1 MNRGVAE
8 NEFRAGIEE
17 LLADIGRE
25 AIPGSTNPYAGAG
38 ESAFHEHDTRVFFF
52 DRLMRLLG
60 WELGQGGNVAEE
72 ARIRGESTNF
82 VDYVGVNR
90 DTRAPALILEAKSWE
105 KPSITGKG
113 KWRGRAPSEL
123 VVAAVRHINAGGTK
137 EKSPVT
143 GEWHENLSQVARYVR
158 LFKDEY
164 RHEVPRAVLSSGRW
178 LLIFKTPVVTFCDH
192 EVNDGQICLLHVDSY
207 VADANVILEHMSRV
221 MLADTAPARIR
232 SSQLGNYVSPMT
244 LRGAYYALLV
254 RYEKSGAAIFDRMP
268 RILVYPA
275 LIVERSDKALFTVID
290 SEQPIEVLLSAAG
303 DDVRALEPHLA
314 GVFEVAEML
323 RASCAAELGIEIAPD
338 ALGGFGGFS
347 ATTTLSPGG
356 IAIRRPRKYL
366 VRTLPEGAD
375 HWFVLTGKLTHF
387 LRRAP
392 EVDCRFHTWASS
404 RAEGAAIG
412 VNAVNSPHTNAP
424 RAFFTDGMSHH
435 CAHQIVDHR
444 KSLRCHIQ
452 AIDGR
457 LCCRACVF
465 QDDCWTEQE
474 LAALPCGK

>member
-25 AIPGSTNPYAGAG
+25 AAPGSTNPYAGAG
-38 ESAFHEHDTRVFFF
+38 ETAFHEHDTRVFFF

-60 WELGQGGNVAEE
+60 WELGQDGNVAEE

-90 DTRAPALILEAKSWE
+90 DTRAPALIVEAKSWD

-113 KWRGRAPSEL
+113 KWRGRASSEL
-123 VVAAVRHINAGGTK
+123 VVAAVRHINAGGTR
-137 EKSPVT
+137 ENSPVT

-178 LLIFKTPVVTFCDH
+178 LLILKTPVVTFCDH
-192 EVNDGQICLLHVDSY
+192 EINDGQICLLQVDSY
-207 VADANVILEHMSRV
+207 VANANVIFEHMSRV

-232 SSQLGNYVSPMT
+232 SSQLGNYVSPT
-244 LRGAYYALLV
+244 TFRGAYHALLV

-275 LIVERSDKALFTVID
+275 LVVERGDKALFTVID
-290 SEQPIEVLLSAAG
+290 REQPIEVLLSAAS
-303 DDVRALEPHLA
+303 DDAQTLGPHLA
-314 GVFEVAEML
+314 EVSEVAETL
-323 RASCAAELGIEIAPD
+323 RASCAAELEIEIAPGE
-338 ALGGFGGFS
+338 LGEFGGFP
-347 ATTTLSPGG
+347 ATTTLLQGG
-356 IAIRRPRKYL
+356 ITIGRPQKDL
-366 VRTLPEGAD
+366 VRTLREGAD

-387 LRRAP
+387 LRCAP
-392 EVDCRFHTWASS
+392 EVACRFHAWASS
-404 RAEGAAIG
+404 RADGAAIG
-412 VNAVNSPHTNAP
+412 VNAVNSPRTDAP
-424 RAFFTDGMSHH
+424 RAFFTDGMTHH
-435 CAHQIVDHR
+435 CAHQVIDDR
-444 KSLRCHIQ
+444 RSSRCHIQ

-457 LCCRACVF
+457 VCCRACVF
-465 QDDCWTEQE
+465 QDDCWTEHE
-474 LAALPCGK
+474 VAALPCGK